1 MTTAGRESNGIMA
14 TILRRPVGVVLVHIS
29 LFLFGLMGWWML
41 PACKIPD
48 VEFPT
53 VVVTGT
59 YQGADPQTMALSVA
73 SPLEAQLCGIPGL
86 LDCSTSCV
94 QGTATVTL
102 RFRPEISISAAMG
115 DIGRAIRAAAPDLPA
130 DMPDIPKFAK
140 YNPAD
145 TPVMYITV
153 ESETVPVAT
162 LTSMASRVLAD
173 RLNSLPGV
181 ARVEV
186 SGSGN
191 PTWRVELDAL
201 ALAQRGLSLDRV
213 SNTVANQRS
222 LLPWGLLAGPERDLI
237 LEGSGPVGAEGI
249 DLQSIAMPSIPRISA
264 SADGFRKGWLSDAAS
279 SQLLPPDSYHGSWH
293 RNHPCVVLAIYRDLG
308 SNAVVLASNAR
319 KVVEQASLLLPA
331 EVKCEILYD
340 NTISLKESIND
351 LLLTLFI
358 SMVLVVFVINL
369 YLRSIAATLVA
380 CSVLPVCIVSMLGVM
395 WVMGFTMNN
404 LTLLALNL
412 AVGFVVDDAVVVLE
426 NMIRHI
432 EMGKGVVQA
441 SIDSAHEIGFT
452 ILAITVSLMA
462 VFLPLLLMQGMLG
475 RIFREFAITL
485 LACIAMSGLVSL
497 FLVPVLARW
506 LLTSGG
512 GIRSGL
518 SNHAGAMPR
527 EGWYGSVLAWF
538 LHRPIFGVT
547 ILGMCAVGTV
557 FLLGKVRTGFLPDED
572 RSMLL
577 VFMRAEDQI
586 SWDRMTALHRDILR
600 EMESIPEIDDV
611 ITTLGANVIN
621 TGQADGFMFLKF
633 KPLPRRSLND
643 IAADIVA
650 IPDRVPGLKLFTFN
664 PPAFY
669 LNTKQTKSAYQ
680 VLLTSQQAERLPG
693 LVADITSW
701 MRSQKEFVGID
712 SESESA
718 LPELVAGIDR
728 RTLARLGGNVKKV
741 DTTLQSGFGPR
752 QIGFL
757 GSTNETRGLS
767 VGLMEKWRKD
777 ESSFP
782 LLGLDVG
789 SWGSSGRLDEVLSWN
804 TTTVSRQVERY
815 NRLPASTISF
825 NIVKGADSGKA
836 LKMLSQKL
844 DEVSN
849 GPDQARLAGVAKEIA
864 ESIARTGPM
873 VLLALLVMYLVL
885 GVLYESLIHP
895 FTVLVGL
902 PSALLGGLFAL
913 WITELELDIYGFM
926 GLLMLM
932 GIVKKN
938 AIMLVDFAQQ
948 LQSTGVGPEQAILEA
963 SRERLRPIQ
972 MTTLAAA
979 AGALPLIAGIGSGS
993 HALRPVGVILL
1004 GGLLCSQVVTLV
1016 LTPSVYRFMDRTFIR
1031 KRRKVIT

>member
-1 MTTAGRESNGIMA
+1 MTTAGREADGMMA

-41 PACKIPD
+41 PASKIPD

-53 VVVTGT
+53 VVVTGN

-73 SPLEAQLCGIPGL
+73 APLEAQLCGIPGL

-94 QGTATVTL
+94 QGTAKITL
-102 RFRPEISISAAMG
+102 RFRPEISIGASMG
-115 DIGRAIRAAAPDLPA
+115 DIGRAIRAAGPDLPA
-130 DMPDIPKFAK
+130 DMPDAPTFAK

-153 ESETVPVAT
+153 ESETVPVAN
-162 LTSMASRVLAD
+162 LTSLAGRVLAD
-173 RLNSLPGV
+173 RLNSIPGV

-201 ALAQRGLSLDRV
+201 SLAQRGLSLDRI
-213 SNTVANQRS
+213 SNTVANQRTRM
-222 LLPWGLLAGPERDLI
+222 PWGVLAGPERDLV

-249 DLQSIAMPSIPRISA
+249 DLQSIAMPSIPPVSEGA
-264 SADGFRKGWLSDAAS
+264 QGLRKGWLSDAAT

-293 RNHPCVVLAIYRDLG
+293 RSHPCVVLAIYRDLG
-308 SNAVVLASNAR
+308 SNAVVLANKAR
-319 KVVEQASLLLPA
+319 QVVEQSSLLLPA
-331 EVKCEILYD
+331 EVRCEILYD

-351 LLLTLFI
+351 LFLTLFI
-358 SMVLVVFVINL
+358 SMVLVVFVISL

-395 WVMGFTMNN
+395 WVMGFTINN

-432 EMGKGVVQA
+432 EMGKGITQA
-441 SIDSAHEIGFT
+441 SIDSVREIGFT
-452 ILAITVSLMA
+452 VVAITVSLMA

-485 LACIAMSGLVSL
+485 LACIALSGLVSL
-497 FLVPVLARW
+497 FLVPVLGRW
-506 LLTSGG
+506 FLASGMG
-512 GIRSGL
+512 GHSVV
-518 SNHAGAMPR
+518 SNHGGTSPR
-527 EGWYGSVLAWF
+527 GGWYGTILAWF
-538 LHRPIFGVT
+538 LHRPIYGVT
-547 ILGMCAVGTV
+547 ILAMCAVGTV
-557 FLLGKVRTGFLPDED
+557 LLLGKVRTGFLPDED

-577 VFMRAEDQI
+577 VFIRAEDQI
-586 SWDRMTALHRDILR
+586 SWERMTALHRNLLR
-600 EMESIPEIDDV
+600 ELESIPEIDDV
-611 ITTLGANVIN
+611 ITTLGANAVN

-633 KPLPRRSLND
+633 KKLPRRSLED
-643 IAADIVA
+643 IAADIVL

-680 VLLTSQQAERLPG
+680 VMVTSQQTERLPG
-693 LVADITSW
+693 LVGDITGW

-712 SESESA
+712 SETESA
-718 LPELVAGIDR
+718 LPELVAEIDR
-728 RTLARLGGNVKKV
+728 RTLARLGGSVKKV
-741 DTTLQSGFGPR
+741 DTTFQSGFGPR

-767 VGLMEKWRKD
+767 VGLMESWRRD
-777 ESSFP
+777 ESGLP
-782 LLGLDVG
+782 LLALEVG
-789 SWGSSGRLDEVLSWN
+789 AVDGGGHLDEVLSWK
-804 TTTVSRQVERY
+804 TRVVSRQEERY
-815 NRLPASTISF
+815 NRLPSSTISF

-844 DEVSN
+844 EEVSS
-849 GPDQARLAGVAKEIA
+849 GSDQARLAGVAKEIA

-895 FTVLVGL
+895 LTVLAGL

-926 GLLMLM
+926 GLLMLL

-948 LQSTGVGPEQAILEA
+948 LQSTGVGPEEAILEA

-1016 LTPSVYRFMDRTFIR
+1016 LTPSVYRFMDRTFNR
-1031 KRRKVIT
+1031 KRRKVVT